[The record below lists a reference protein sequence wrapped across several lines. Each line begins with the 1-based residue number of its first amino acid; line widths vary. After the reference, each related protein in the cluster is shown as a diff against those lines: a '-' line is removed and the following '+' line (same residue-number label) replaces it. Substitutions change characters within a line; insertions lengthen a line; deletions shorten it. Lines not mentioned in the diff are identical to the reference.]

1 VLQLARHRASWLL
14 SPSWEFKDKIAM
26 LHLAQ
31 VQNNEVS
38 GAVEVRSLARQQSED
53 LWILTPSEEVLP
65 VDSDASLH
73 PGLLVLVELSENQE
87 VISICDAK
95 DWAINIIRQYLSRGI
110 TPDFLQQEIER
121 AEQWRQELTLQSQEL
136 ARKTL
141 EKESHREQLQVL
153 EEELQRQK
161 LELELKAEKLRAW
174 EEELKSK

>member
-1 VLQLARHRASWLL
+1 
-14 SPSWEFKDKIAM
+14 M

-87 VISICDAK
+87 VISICDHPT
-95 DWAINIIRQYLSRGI
+95 IFI
-110 TPDFLQQEIER
+110 
-121 AEQWRQELTLQSQEL
+121 
-136 ARKTL
+136 
-141 EKESHREQLQVL
+141 
-153 EEELQRQK
+153 
-161 LELELKAEKLRAW
+161 
-174 EEELKSK
+174 